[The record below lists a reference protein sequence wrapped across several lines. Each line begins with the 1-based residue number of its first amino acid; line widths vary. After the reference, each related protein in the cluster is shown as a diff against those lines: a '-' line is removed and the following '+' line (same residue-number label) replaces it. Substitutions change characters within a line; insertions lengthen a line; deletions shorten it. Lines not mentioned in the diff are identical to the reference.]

1 MYDRRLVAG
10 GAAIAL
16 GVAAAIAFVFIAP
29 RWVAS
34 SLNNLAQQQLGRS
47 VSVRGGTHLDFSP
60 LSVRLDDA
68 ALSGPAADDDSLAIA
83 SSVVIPVTLGQLFG
97 GAPDVSTMTLT
108 APEIALLINE
118 RGEANWDFAGLTPR
132 AMRLTLE
139 QAHLRYFDVRN
150 SQSMEL
156 DHVDGVLDLR
166 PDGGAA
172 FSGTAVINDR
182 LIRIDAD
189 LKSLARINADGSPIE
204 LALSANEGT
213 ANFSGRLATAK
224 VLSLAGPVSLASD
237 TPGPALRLLGLPL
250 PQGTTVTG
258 PITVDGALDS
268 AGRAYAI
275 RNATL
280 ALGAFRAVGELAA
293 DLRNDQ
299 PKLQANLTADSL
311 RLDGFVPVSGAKN
324 GDWGRTA
331 LPFSLLKSFDAEV
344 SIVARSLAY
353 ADVTAGASNVG
364 ATLSG
369 GKLDV
374 AIASQLANDGEV
386 SFTAKADAGAVP
398 PSVAVS
404 IAAQDAEAQPLLGAL
419 TGARGITGKGDF
431 AADLTASGT
440 TQEELAGT
448 LKGTA
453 SVGLAAGNISGLDL
467 AGLVLAARQKILDGW
482 PAPAAGTAFDNLNG
496 DAAIA
501 DGIVTFRELTMQSP
515 GLSVSVEG
523 ILDVLRQGLAIS
535 ASVSANGQPLLSV
548 PVIAKGLW
556 AHPKIYPDVPDIL
569 NNPEGGFS
577 RLQDGAPLQGN

>member
-34 SLNNLAQQQLGRS
+34 SLNSLAQQQLGRS

-189 LKSLARINADGSPIE
+189 LKSLAR
-204 LALSANEGT
+204 
-213 ANFSGRLATAK
+213 
-224 VLSLAGPVSLASD
+224 
-237 TPGPALRLLGLPL
+237 
-250 PQGTTVTG
+250 
-258 PITVDGALDS
+258 
-268 AGRAYAI
+268 
-275 RNATL
+275 
-280 ALGAFRAVGELAA
+280 
-293 DLRNDQ
+293 
-299 PKLQANLTADSL
+299 
-311 RLDGFVPVSGAKN
+311 
-324 GDWGRTA
+324 
-331 LPFSLLKSFDAEV
+331 
-344 SIVARSLAY
+344 
-353 ADVTAGASNVG
+353 
-364 ATLSG
+364 
-369 GKLDV
+369 
-374 AIASQLANDGEV
+374 
-386 SFTAKADAGAVP
+386 
-398 PSVAVS
+398 
-404 IAAQDAEAQPLLGAL
+404 
-419 TGARGITGKGDF
+419 
-431 AADLTASGT
+431 
-440 TQEELAGT
+440 
-448 LKGTA
+448 
-453 SVGLAAGNISGLDL
+453 
-467 AGLVLAARQKILDGW
+467 
-482 PAPAAGTAFDNLNG
+482 
-496 DAAIA
+496 
-501 DGIVTFRELTMQSP
+501 
-515 GLSVSVEG
+515 
-523 ILDVLRQGLAIS
+523 
-535 ASVSANGQPLLSV
+535 
-548 PVIAKGLW
+548 
-556 AHPKIYPDVPDIL
+556 
-569 NNPEGGFS
+569 
-577 RLQDGAPLQGN
+577 